1 MNFFACSAT
10 LRENYENKDMRSFY
24 TFQCAAFFSYEM
36 LVRLVATIKAKR
48 RHKPASPGW
57 LNKQSLEPEHVLGVS
72 IQG

>member
-1 MNFFACSAT
+1 MLLFFP
-10 LRENYENKDMRSFY
+10 
-24 TFQCAAFFSYEM
+24 YEM